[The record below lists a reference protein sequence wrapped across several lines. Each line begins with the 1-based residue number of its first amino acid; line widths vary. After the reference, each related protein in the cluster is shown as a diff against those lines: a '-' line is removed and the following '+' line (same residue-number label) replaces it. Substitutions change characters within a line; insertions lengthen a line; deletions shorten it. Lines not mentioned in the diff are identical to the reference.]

1 MEASHVNQLLVLFTL
16 VLARLGGLM
25 AVAPVLGSRH
35 VPVRFRALLAVFMAL
50 IVTPLQSINRVP
62 APGLL
67 DYAALLGGEALV
79 GLTLGMGVAV
89 LFAGIRVTGQLVSQ
103 MGGLQLADVF
113 SPGSDESV
121 PVVSELLYLVAL
133 AVFLTSGGHRKLVE
147 AVLDTF
153 QSLPLG
159 IGISASSLAGAAT
172 TVVAE
177 SFALGVRAAA
187 PIVASL
193 LLATLVAGLLSRI
206 LPQFNTAIAGFGLNA
221 AVLLGSLGVTL
232 GAAAWVFNSQV
243 EPVLELLLDAL
254 RS

>member
-1 MEASHVNQLLVLFTL
+1 MEASQVNQLLVLFTL
-16 VLARLGGLM
+16 VLARLGGLI

-35 VPVRFRALLAVFMAL
+35 VPVRFRVLLAVFLAL
-50 IVTPLQSINRVP
+50 IVTPLQSMNHIP
-62 APGLL
+62 APSLL
-67 DYAALLGGEALV
+67 DYTVLLGGEALV
-79 GLTLGMGVAV
+79 GLTLGLGVAV
-89 LFAGIRVTGQLVSQ
+89 LFSGIRVAGQLISQ

-153 QSLPLG
+153 QSLPLAG
-159 IGISASSLAGAAT
+159 GISAGSLAGAVT
-172 TVVAE
+172 SVLSE

-206 LPQFNTAIAGFGLNA
+206 LPQFNTAVAGFGLNSA
-221 AVLLGSLGVTL
+221 ILLGSLGVTL

-243 EPVLELLLDAL
+243 EPTLELLLEAL
-254 RS
+254 RG